1 MNKAHNGVPK
11 AVTRTDELH
20 SSGIFSLVNSPKTAA
35 RGFGVIKKV
44 VSKRLTKPE
53 RPLDHST

>member
-20 SSGIFSLVNSPKTAA
+20 YSGIFSLVSSPRNHADYSRFEALNRK
-35 RGFGVIKKV
+35 
-44 VSKRLTKPE
+44 
-53 RPLDHST
+53 RPLDNST